1 MYKSFSTKPA
11 SACSH
16 HSCEVQL
23 VRVVKQSQAILTLSD
38 SVHHTSPI
46 AVATRYVVLLTG
58 NLNNLRSAAY
68 EALMELIKNSP
79 KDCYEVVK
87 RTTEIIL
94 ERLQTILQME
104 VVYPLHCWF
113 CYYDG
118 DHGFTFL

>member
-1 MYKSFSTKPA
+1 
-11 SACSH
+11 
-16 HSCEVQL
+16 
-23 VRVVKQSQAILTLSD
+23 
-38 SVHHTSPI
+38 
-46 AVATRYVVLLTG
+46 VLLTG

-104 VVYPLHCWF
+104 VVYPLHC
-113 CYYDG
+113 
-118 DHGFTFL
+118 GFTFL